1 MRGLKQLKAVVNP
14 DNRSVLNWLTLCHS
28 REIYEDQSLYHV
40 IDLPIPENFYRD
52 ANLAVQIRSALAGEG
67 MMDNAAQFATKLE
80 LKRTFKT
87 GSKGIMVRVLR

>member
-1 MRGLKQLKAVVNP
+1 MNP

-28 REIYEDQSLYHV
+28 HEIYEDQSIYHV

-52 ANLAVQIRSALAGEG
+52 ANLASQIRSALAGES

-80 LKRTFKT
+80 LKRMFLAM
-87 GSKGIMVRVLR
+87 SREIYH